1 MGPLQGALIKYSY
14 IGRTSNEKKMIAESQ
29 KELRAIKL
37 ITNIRNQTSTVRL
50 EDILFFR
57 GQFEMKRFDRP
68 SRDPERSKPI
78 AESVDWGLRTV
89 EQNLGKVTVTYFDP
103 FGPSMD
109 SFFNKAKIAV
119 FLFRRTSMFG
129 VQKTVDKF
137 KLKFS
142 CRASEVVWDFNRE
155 HGLNSIMPY
164 TPFGG
169 LFLKCAPPKGTLPN
183 FERNR

>member
-1 MGPLQGALIKYSY
+1 M
-14 IGRTSNEKKMIAESQ
+14 
-29 KELRAIKL
+29 KL
-37 ITNIRNQTSTVRL
+37 MTNMRNQTSTVRL
-50 EDILFFR
+50 DNFLFFP

-78 AESVDWGLRTV
+78 GESVDWGLRTA
-89 EQNLGKVTVTYFDP
+89 EQNLGKMTVTYFEP

-119 FLFRRTSMFG
+119 FLFRRTLMFG

-142 CRASEVVWDFNRE
+142 CRAPEVVWDFSRQ
-155 HGLNSIMPY
+155 HGLDSIMLC

-169 LFLKCAPPKGTLPN
+169 LFLKCAPPKGTPPN
-183 FERNR
+183 FERNRWRSDVDKISAIEEADGASRYATFCGHVR